1 MRRPSADTH
10 QECRSLLQKAV
21 RRGEEA
27 LTRKVAD
34 HLRVIGDV
42 AWLRSRTA
50 VITFEECWPLGGLL
64 PQKPDPEKTVEAL
77 ASVARH
83 VKVKDA
89 AGLGTLAYALS
100 KEDETVFEGCPEDR
114 DIRRV
119 LNAIQR
125 PKDFWPWVIKQA
137 STDEKR
143 RLVEAAHKAYKGG
156 GWPWDRAFMQ
166 AAAYLAVIHGVPE
179 VPHSER
185 TNGAFP
191 YWVALDKHT
200 PAGKTAL
207 REVAKKLKLPARQVM
222 WVSFYCESALANA
235 RWRSYWWER
244 ETRWRLKQVGLT
256 PEAAQSLWQTLRPVV
271 ADLLHTEA
279 EALRRH
285 LVSEGHGVMVAGPD
299 PEPALFPNPP

>member
-1 MRRPSADTH
+1 VRKPSADTH

-27 LTRKVAD
+27 LVGKVAA
-34 HLRVIGDV
+34 HLREIGDG
-42 AWLRSRTA
+42 AWLRGRAA

-64 PQKPDPEKTVEAL
+64 PQKPDPEKSVEAL
-77 ASVARH
+77 ECVARH

-100 KEDETVFEGCPEDR
+100 KDDETVFEGCPEDR
-114 DIRRV
+114 DIRIV

-125 PKDFWPWVIKQA
+125 PKDFWPWVLKQA
-137 STDEKR
+137 LADVQR
-143 RLVEAAHKAYKGG
+143 ALVDAAYKAFKGG

-166 AAAYLAVIHGVPE
+166 AAAYLAITQGVPV
-179 VPHSER
+179 VPRGETTS
-185 TNGAFP
+185 GAFP

-207 REVAKKLKLPARQVM
+207 REVAKRLKLPARQVM
-222 WVSFYCESALANA
+222 WVSFYCESALANH
-235 RWRSYWWER
+235 RSPSYWWER

-256 PEAAQSLWQTLRPVV
+256 PEAAQTLWQTLQPLV
-271 ADLLHTEA
+271 AELLGTGAMVLRQHLETEA
-279 EALRRH
+279 HGGQVAASD
-285 LVSEGHGVMVAGPD
+285 LVTS
-299 PEPALFPNPP
+299 LFPNPP